1 MKALSDVAV
10 PAALLAALAALPAAL
25 IAFRQM
31 ADHVAATIPAHSS
44 AVEQAEFWFRALGG

>member
-1 MKALSDVAV
+1 MKALSDVVV
-10 PAALLAALAALPAAL
+10 PAALLAVLAALPAAL